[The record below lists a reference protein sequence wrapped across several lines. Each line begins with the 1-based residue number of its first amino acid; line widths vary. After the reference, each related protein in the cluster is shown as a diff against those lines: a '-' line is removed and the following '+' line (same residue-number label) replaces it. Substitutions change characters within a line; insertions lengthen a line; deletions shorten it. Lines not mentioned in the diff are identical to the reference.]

1 VSDKRICVILAA
13 MGLSDEEAREIA
25 ALENPYIICADAG
38 YAHAARCGIVPN
50 LILGDFDSY
59 DGSAETLCGVVET
72 FPVEKDDTDTML
84 AVKEG
89 LAAGCRDFRIYGA
102 LGGRLDHTMANIV
115 ALRYLLDHGAS
126 GWLLSSGNC
135 VTMIEND
142 TIVVKKNP
150 CFPNVS
156 IFCYGP
162 PAKGVTIRGCQ
173 YPLTDY
179 TLDEHFPLGV
189 SNHVMGDVGSF
200 TVKDGTLLVILS
212 A

>member
-1 VSDKRICVILAA
+1 MAA
-13 MGLSDEEAREIA
+13 MGLTEEEAMEIA
-25 ALENPYIICADAG
+25 ALERPYIICADAG
-38 YAHAARCGIVPN
+38 YTHAARCKIIPDLV
-50 LILGDFDSY
+50 LGDFDSY
-59 DGSAETLCGVVET
+59 CGAVATLSGAVET

-89 LAAGCRDFRIYGA
+89 LAKGCKDFRIYGA

-126 GWLLSSGNC
+126 GWLISRENC
-135 VTMIEND
+135 VTMIENG
-142 TIVVKKNP
+142 TIAVKKDAR
-150 CFPNVS
+150 FPNVS

-189 SNHVMGDVGSF
+189 SNHVLEDEGSF

>member
-1 VSDKRICVILAA
+1 MSDSRVCVILAA
-13 MGLSDEEAREIA
+13 MGLRDEEANEIA

-38 YAHAARCGIVPN
+38 YAHAARCGIVPA

-59 DGSAETLCGVVET
+59 DGNAETLCGAVET

-126 GWLLSSGNC
+126 GWLISSDNC

-142 TIVVKKNP
+142 TIVVKKDP
-150 CFPNVS
+150 CFPNAS

-189 SNHVMGDVGSF
+189 SNHVMENEGSF
-200 TVKDGTLLVILS
+200 TVKEGTLLVILS